1 MPKAVKGGLSTSQKV
16 EAFIRD
22 AIYRGVLKPRERL
35 IEDDIAHQLACSRGP
50 VREAVLRLERDGLI
64 AITPRK
70 GTFIRDLSPDEI
82 EVVFSIRGKLE
93 GLCVRYMREEFT
105 GAKKAVLMKAL
116 DAIRAASASQD
127 NERFLQADMR
137 LHQTIWKLSGK
148 QHLSRTLNTA
158 MNPLFFLI
166 ARAYSSGFITLDR
179 SYRNHKNYVKTIIE
193 TPIALVE
200 HEVELY
206 FSILYKNL
214 DKSVFHRPAASVSFF
229 DDENEGGLELD
240 EDS

>member
-1 MPKAVKGGLSTSQKV
+1 
-16 EAFIRD
+16 
-22 AIYRGVLKPRERL
+22 
-35 IEDDIAHQLACSRGP
+35 
-50 VREAVLRLERDGLI
+50 
-64 AITPRK
+64 
-70 GTFIRDLSPDEI
+70 
-82 EVVFSIRGKLE
+82 
-93 GLCVRYMREEFT
+93 
-105 GAKKAVLMKAL
+105 
-116 DAIRAASASQD
+116 
-127 NERFLQADMR
+127 
-137 LHQTIWKLSGK
+137 
-148 QHLSRTLNTA
+148 

-206 FSILYKNL
+206 FSTLYKNL